1 MPRVLPSF
9 VAPPSEETRR
19 AIVQRNRVRREARE
33 AAQAAACVDRA
44 TASIS
49 SDRSESHDVQQEKR
63 TRIRADDTTTKKRR
77 VAEPDAKVDE
87 SEENDDDLDELEL
100 SEEEEEINEAVRDEL
115 NRSGRRDDSDEMDD
129 FLDDDDQ
136 EEEEEEEEY
145 VPMRDSDSDSDSDNE
160 DDGNIYG
167 NEKAPKAAGVDVAS
181 LREDLTVTL
190 GQRKVS
196 VVQGDVSNLSVDA
209 LVHPTD
215 AFLSLHG
222 AVGRAL
228 SAQAASSGA
237 DLLRILSCR
246 QTQLSTSA
254 ACLTRCT
261 RIKGL
266 PCKSLVHV
274 HSPNYRKA
282 SDPDKALTEVVVSPS
297 CHPAATLLLPQAVLS
312 VLEQADKA
320 KAVTVALP
328 SIGTGANRYPL
339 HEAVMS
345 RLHKFLRTVSMYV
358 TALLWW
364 TGTGHGARC
373 QGIL

>member
-100 SEEEEEINEAVRDEL
+100 SEEEEEINEADEL

-282 SDPDKALTEVVVSPS
+282 SDPDKALTE
-297 CHPAATLLLPQAVLS
+297 AVLS

-339 HEAVMS
+339 HEAARVMVRAVKGYFDATPAS
-345 RLHKFLRTVSMYV
+345 TTSTVRHVYFVLYDDRTARKFVSALRTLQNSD
-358 TALLWW
+358 
-364 TGTGHGARC
+364 
-373 QGIL
+373 